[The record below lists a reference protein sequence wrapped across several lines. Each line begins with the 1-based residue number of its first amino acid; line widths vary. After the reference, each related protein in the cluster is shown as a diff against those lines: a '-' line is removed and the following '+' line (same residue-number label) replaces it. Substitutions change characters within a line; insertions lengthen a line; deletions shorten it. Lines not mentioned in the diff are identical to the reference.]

1 VSIQAPIA
9 AANGASS
16 ANTALQE
23 LFLWS
28 FLNLKL
34 GLCLIT
40 KEEGE
45 LVRNGLNLKQERES
59 KRIIVE
65 EEQQQEFMGTRLR
78 ELRFLCVSYFWV
90 QFDWS
95 ESNRD
100 KRHRKFVLEKP
111 NVEYTN
117 TIVQYNTVL
126 PRILLIQR
134 TKRELDHYV

>member
-1 VSIQAPIA
+1 
-9 AANGASS
+9 
-16 ANTALQE
+16 LQE

-40 KEEGE
+40 KEDGE

>member
-78 ELRFLCVSYFWV
+78 ELRFLCVSYFLSSIWLKWV
-90 QFDWS
+90 
-95 ESNRD
+95 
-100 KRHRKFVLEKP
+100 K
-111 NVEYTN
+111 
-117 TIVQYNTVL
+117 
-126 PRILLIQR
+126 
-134 TKRELDHYV
+134 